1 MLRFKHII
9 LLISPTLF
17 IFLGLFFI
25 SNLIKNN
32 FNYEPNDNYKSG
44 NNFSY
49 KIYYTKS
56 KILTKLSRKFN
67 IKNEKD
73 KIPELIKYAFISA
86 EDRRFLR
93 HNGVDIFGSARAF
106 INNIRSGYIR
116 EGGSTITQ
124 QASRLI
130 FLNNEL
136 NVKRKIKEII
146 ISIIMDYKYSKNQI
160 LKIYLNEIYLGE
172 GAKGINEAS
181 QIYFGKL
188 IDELTL
194 SEIAMLA
201 GLAPA
206 PNFYSPY
213 QKTLDQPL
221 LH

>member
-67 IKNEKD
+67 IENEKD

-106 INNIRSGYIR
+106 INNIRSGYISCLLYTSPSPR
-116 EGGSTITQ
+116 D
-124 QASRLI
+124 
-130 FLNNEL
+130 
-136 NVKRKIKEII
+136 
-146 ISIIMDYKYSKNQI
+146 IS
-160 LKIYLNEIYLGE
+160 
-172 GAKGINEAS
+172 
-181 QIYFGKL
+181 
-188 IDELTL
+188 
-194 SEIAMLA
+194 
-201 GLAPA
+201 
-206 PNFYSPY
+206 
-213 QKTLDQPL
+213 
-221 LH
+221 